1 MGFAFQAISPYFLL
15 ERTQGRMQQ
24 NGKAGNPAWESTK
37 IDDSPPLS
45 TTDRLA
51 FSEYALS
58 PRLSSIPSL
67 PFLSRVLPY
76 SSHSPDESGIR
87 LLRYVLYG
95 LECSSFH
102 LLPMC
107 RCPAPVVFAVDIK
120 CVEGTHASNLLT
132 VQGPPIVKCKKS
144 STANRK
150 DWKMLFKVCC
160 HFCHFR
166 DLLNLMIEI
175 RLGWIW
181 KVTADEINNKTEQ
194 RRTYQDLTKK
204 LENRMQNEWIE
215 LIFVF
220 NPFNSVF
227 TK

>member
-1 MGFAFQAISPYFLL
+1 MGFAFQAIRPCFFL
-15 ERTQGRMQQ
+15 ERTQGRIQQ
-24 NGKAGNPAWESTK
+24 NGKAGNHAWERTK
-37 IDDSPPLS
+37 IDDSPPYQRQ
-45 TTDRLA
+45 TDLLFQNMPYPPDFHRFPVFPFFPGYCRTA
-51 FSEYALS
+51 AT
-58 PRLSSIPSL
+58 RQMSL
-67 PFLSRVLPY
+67 
-76 SSHSPDESGIR
+76 ESVSYE
-87 LLRYVLYG
+87 YVLYG
-95 LECSSFH
+95 LACNSFH

-194 RRTYQDLTKK
+194 RRTYQDLTRK
-204 LENRMQNEWIE
+204 LKCRMNG
-215 LIFVF
+215 
-220 NPFNSVF
+220 
-227 TK
+227 